1 MIPLC
6 EVFRIVNF
14 IEAESTLVDARDRG
28 LWGCGCGEGDGELV
42 FNGDRVSVQEG
53 GKFGRLMMVRVAQL
67 CVCP

>member
-1 MIPLC
+1 MPGAV
-6 EVFRIVNF
+6 EVG
-14 IEAESTLVDARDRG
+14 S
-28 LWGCGCGEGDGELV
+28 GDGELV